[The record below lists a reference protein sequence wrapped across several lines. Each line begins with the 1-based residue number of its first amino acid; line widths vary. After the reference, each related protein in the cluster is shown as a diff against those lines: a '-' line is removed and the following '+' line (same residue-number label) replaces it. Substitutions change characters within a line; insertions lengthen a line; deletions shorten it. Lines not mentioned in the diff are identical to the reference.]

1 MDDENLDETVFLTR
15 FRSPSF
21 TKEEVML
28 ILNLIEKYK
37 DALLNKLTSSFASR
51 TKEITWMKITKEFN
65 KLNPRHIRTMESIK
79 MKWENLKRDVR
90 KLSNNLL
97 DINIDQLDEVKSRVV
112 SMMCEAENRTEAAK
126 LNIDLK
132 LNDFEEQDE
141 IVTNVAENETSA
153 THEEIY
159 SNNSSSYDDDESDM
173 TRSQRSPG
181 FRRDEIILLISLIEQ
196 NLNIILDKS
205 TKTTI
210 NVAKEKTWMQIAEM
224 FNKQNKQNRIQRTGN
239 QLKTKWENLKKM
251 VKKCRKG
258 SKYDQH
264 EWDSILDKVI
274 EIISLSENKNKEF
287 DPNESNCEFNELD
300 VLNGLDNTTNGHSFE
315 DNISDDYNIAN
326 NATIRDRK
334 SKFYDTSRKF
344 SPHECK
350 LLMQCVKQ
358 EKKSMAVPNSKSNKF
373 KSLAWIRITKS
384 YNRLS
389 PQKRS
394 TKMLRSKF
402 NNLTRLARKISF
414 KGPIVDMYKNRGG
427 GNGDDGREY
436 IVKREPSEKDYSDLD
451 EICDDDNDAIPH
463 NDDHNSVNAT
473 DFIQDPLMTVLN
485 TDSGIDV
492 TQTEDKEVTKLKIE
506 LLSYKKETAKLER
519 RRIENAMESD
529 ALEAS
534 LRLRAARL
542 EAVAAATKLPRSHPA
557 LGFTPEE
564 ARAEEYL
571 LRYQNT

>member
-173 TRSQRSPG
+173 TRSHRSPG

-210 NVAKEKTWMQIAEM
+210 NVAKEK
-224 FNKQNKQNRIQRTGN
+224 
-239 QLKTKWENLKKM
+239 NL
-251 VKKCRKG
+251 
-258 SKYDQH
+258 DP
-264 EWDSILDKVI
+264 DS
-274 EIISLSENKNKEF
+274 
-287 DPNESNCEFNELD
+287 
-300 VLNGLDNTTNGHSFE
+300 
-315 DNISDDYNIAN
+315 
-326 NATIRDRK
+326 
-334 SKFYDTSRKF
+334 
-344 SPHECK
+344 
-350 LLMQCVKQ
+350 
-358 EKKSMAVPNSKSNKF
+358 
-373 KSLAWIRITKS
+373 
-384 YNRLS
+384 
-389 PQKRS
+389 
-394 TKMLRSKF
+394 
-402 NNLTRLARKISF
+402 
-414 KGPIVDMYKNRGG
+414 
-427 GNGDDGREY
+427 
-436 IVKREPSEKDYSDLD
+436 
-451 EICDDDNDAIPH
+451 
-463 NDDHNSVNAT
+463 
-473 DFIQDPLMTVLN
+473 
-485 TDSGIDV
+485 
-492 TQTEDKEVTKLKIE
+492 
-506 LLSYKKETAKLER
+506 
-519 RRIENAMESD
+519 
-529 ALEAS
+529 
-534 LRLRAARL
+534 
-542 EAVAAATKLPRSHPA
+542 
-557 LGFTPEE
+557 
-564 ARAEEYL
+564 
-571 LRYQNT
+571 